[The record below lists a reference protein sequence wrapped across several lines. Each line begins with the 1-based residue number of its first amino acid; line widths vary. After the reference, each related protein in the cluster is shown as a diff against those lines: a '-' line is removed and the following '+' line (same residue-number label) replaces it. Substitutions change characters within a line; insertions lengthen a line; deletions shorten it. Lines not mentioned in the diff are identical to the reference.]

1 MPPAAPRSS
10 GAGTVVHAVVLA
22 AATVAASAGLAALGL
37 PSPTLFAG
45 LLTGLLDALLLPR
58 PLPLPR
64 GTGTAA
70 QAVVGVTIGTLV
82 QLSTLA
88 ALGEHWLPVLLV
100 TLGTLALSLG
110 TGALLGR
117 HRDVD
122 AVTGAFALVAGGA
135 SGLVVMARQLGAD
148 ERVVAVVQYVRVLV
162 VVLSLPVVL
171 HVAFGVRAQGSPAP
185 AAGGPLWAGL
195 LLLAVCGVAGR
206 WLGRVAHLPA
216 ASLLGPMLL
225 AAALSLG
232 GLAGAARVPGTLEAL
247 AYALIG
253 LQVGLRFTPASLA
266 SVARVLP
273 AALALIVAGVAGS
286 AGLAALLSATTGL
299 PLLDTYL
306 ATTPGGLYAV
316 LAAAVGSGADATFVL
331 SVQVLRLLVMLLAAP
346 VLARALAGGALRRR
360 RGPPPPAAP
369 TR

>member
-1 MPPAAPRSS
+1 PPGRP
-10 GAGTVVHAVVLA
+10 GARALLHALAVA
-22 AATVAASAGLAALGL
+22 AATAAASAGLGAAGL
-37 PSPTLFAG
+37 PSPALFAG
-45 LLTGLLDALLLPR
+45 LLVGLADALLVPR
-58 PLPLPR
+58 PLALPR

-135 SGLVVMARQLGAD
+135 SGLVVIARQLGAD

-171 HVAFGVRAQGSPAP
+171 HVAFGVRGHAAAGAT
-185 AAGGPLWAGL
+185 AGGPAWAGL
-195 LLLAVCGVAGR
+195 LLVAGCGVAGR
-206 WLGRVAHLPA
+206 RLGRAAHLPA
-216 ASLLGPMLL
+216 ASLLGPLLL
-225 AAALSLG
+225 AAALSLS
-232 GLAGAARVPGTLEAL
+232 GLAGQARVPAPLEAL

-253 LQVGLRFTPASLA
+253 LQVGLRFTRASLA

-273 AALALIVAGVAGS
+273 AALALIVVGVLGS
-286 AGLAALLSATTGL
+286 AGLAVLLSAATGL

-346 VLARALAGGALRRR
+346 VLARALAGGGLRRR
-360 RGPPPPAAP
+360 RGSPPPGGPS
-369 TR
+369 R

>member
-1 MPPAAPRSS
+1 MPSLPRPPAART
-10 GAGTVVHAVVLA
+10 ALHALA
-22 AATVAASAGLAALGL
+22 LVAAVAAVTAGLGALGL
-37 PSPTLFAG
+37 PSPALFAG
-45 LLTGLLDALLLPR
+45 LLAGLLDALLVPR
-58 PLPLPR
+58 PLALPR
-64 GTGTAA
+64 GAGTAG

-122 AVTGAFALVAGGA
+122 PVTGAFALVAGGA
-135 SGLVVMARQLGAD
+135 AGLVVMARQLGAD
-148 ERVVAVVQYVRVLV
+148 ERVVAVVQYLRVLV

-171 HVAFGVRAQGSPAP
+171 RVAFGVRSDGTAVAGVDGSP
-185 AAGGPLWAGL
+185 WAGL
-195 LLLAVCGVAGR
+195 VLAAGCGLAGR

-232 GLAGAARVPGTLEAL
+232 GAADGVRVPAALETL

-253 LQVGLRFTPASLA
+253 LQVGLGFTRASLA

-273 AALALIVAGVAGS
+273 AALALIVTGIAGS
-286 AGLAALLSATTGL
+286 AGLAALLSAATGL

-346 VLARALAGGALRRR
+346 VLARALAGGLLRRR
-360 RGPPPPAAP
+360 RGTPPPAGP
-369 TR
+369 TP

>member
-1 MPPAAPRSS
+1 MQRAPRAPLARTL
-10 GAGTVVHAVVLA
+10 GHALVLA
-22 AATVAASAGLAALGL
+22 AATAAASAGLAALGL
-37 PSPTLFAG
+37 PSPALFAG
-45 LLTGLLDALLLPR
+45 LLVGLLDALALPR
-58 PLPLPR
+58 ALELPR

-70 QAVVGVTIGTLV
+70 QAAVGVTIGTLV

-100 TLGTLALSLG
+100 TLGTLVLSLG

-122 AVTGAFALVAGGA
+122 PVTGAFALVAGGA
-135 SGLVVMARQLGAD
+135 GGLVVMARQLGAD
-148 ERVVAVVQYVRVLV
+148 ERVVAVVQYLRVLV

-171 HVAFGVRAQGSPAP
+171 HLVFGVRAQEAAP
-185 AAGGPLWAGL
+185 AADGGPPWAGPL
-195 LLLAVCGVAGR
+195 LVAVCGAAGA
-206 WLGRVAHLPA
+206 WLGRRAHLPA
-216 ASLLGPMLL
+216 APLLGPMLL
-225 AAALSLG
+225 AAVLSLG
-232 GLAGAARVPGTLEAL
+232 GLADGVRVPGALEAV

-266 SVARVLP
+266 SAARVLP
-273 AALALIVAGVAGS
+273 AALALIAVGVAGS
-286 AGLAALLSATTGL
+286 AGLAALLSAATGL

-346 VLARALAGGALRRR
+346 VLARALASGRFRRR
-360 RGPPPPAAP
+360 RGSPPPGSP
-369 TR
+369 RR